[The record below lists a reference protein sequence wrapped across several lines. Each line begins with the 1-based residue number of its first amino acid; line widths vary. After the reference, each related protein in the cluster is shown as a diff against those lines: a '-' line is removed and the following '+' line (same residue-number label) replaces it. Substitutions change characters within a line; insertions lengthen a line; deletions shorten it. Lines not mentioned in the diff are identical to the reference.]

1 MNRMCKEKSLG
12 AVWAGAFTVET
23 LAIIIAN
30 VFSKTIFWKRR
41 IQLRRTRYLLLN
53 LSVADLMFG
62 VANLFELVVMK
73 IGKAL
78 LLMGTSLW
86 KGHMTFE
93 DIFGSA
99 SILFLVERLFA
110 VAWPFRLR
118 TLLARSYL
126 KAIGACWLFA
136 GLVAFIEQMVVFE
149 LISLLSYAWFV
160 SVSCFVCLTSI
171 TCSYF
176 IIWVLNKKEDP
187 RLPAISTGLAT
198 FYNHKFW
205 AFHH

>member
-1 MNRMCKEKSLG
+1 MNRICKEKSLG

-73 IGKAL
+73 IWKAL

-86 KGHMTFE
+86 NGHMTFE

-99 SILFLVERLFA
+99 RHIISCRETVRCGLAVPSPYFIGKKLFKSHRGMLALCRASSFHRTNGSLWTNISSVICLVCFSKL
-110 VAWPFRLR
+110 FRLSHVDY
-118 TLLARSYL
+118 LLIFSNL
-126 KAIGACWLFA
+126 G
-136 GLVAFIEQMVVFE
+136 
-149 LISLLSYAWFV
+149 
-160 SVSCFVCLTSI
+160 T
-171 TCSYF
+171 
-176 IIWVLNKKEDP
+176 
-187 RLPAISTGLAT
+187 
-198 FYNHKFW
+198 
-205 AFHH
+205 